1 MSNATEPSGKDQNQ
15 PGQPQPLEASPAQP
29 QPAPK
34 TSTAET
40 PADTTGGRFDLP
52 RVLFVAFLIVT
63 IAGTV
68 AWNWGALFERSSSQ
82 DAGAQ
87 QKAAAP
93 GAGVP
98 RDFAVVDGGNR
109 AQAGSLVV
117 VIDSGSIAAQ
127 ILSEAAAGGP
137 NSAVMKAHLGE
148 LGQIVGA
155 TIAAKAAEYA
165 KAGYLVL
172 AGGSTVLAAPAA
184 ADRTEDVRAAV
195 RAQVDRNV
203 AAWNAQPAPQPA
215 PQAAPQAAQAPQNL
229 PAPQIPPRQ

>member
-1 MSNATEPSGKDQNQ
+1 MSNATEPSGQDQNQ
-15 PGQPQPLEASPAQP
+15 PGQPQPLAASPAQP

-34 TSTAET
+34 TSAAET

-52 RVLFVAFLIVT
+52 WVLFVVFLIV
-63 IAGTV
+63 IIFGTV
-68 AWNWGALFERSSSQ
+68 ALNWTALLERLASQ

-93 GAGVP
+93 GVGLP

-155 TIAAKAAEYA
+155 TISAKAAEYA

-172 AGGSTVLAAPAA
+172 AGGNTVLAAPAA

-195 RAQVDRNV
+195 RVQVDRNV
-203 AAWNAQPAPQPA
+203 AAWNAQPAPQ
-215 PQAAPQAAQAPQNL
+215 AAPQAAQAPQDL

>member
-1 MSNATEPSGKDQNQ
+1 LG
-15 PGQPQPLEASPAQP
+15 ASPAQP

-34 TSTAET
+34 PSTAET
-40 PADTTGGRFDLP
+40 PTDTTGGRFDLTKY
-52 RVLFVAFLIVT
+52 LFVAFLVVT

-68 AWNWGALFERSSSQ
+68 AWNWGALSERSSSQ

-87 QKAAAP
+87 QQKTAAP
-93 GAGVP
+93 GAGAP
-98 RDFAVVDGGNR
+98 RDFAVVDGSNR

-127 ILSEAAAGGP
+127 ILSETAAGGP

-155 TIAAKAAEYA
+155 TISAKAAEYA

-203 AAWNAQPAPQPA
+203 AAWNAHPA
-215 PQAAPQAAQAPQNL
+215 PQAAPQAAQVPQIPQNL